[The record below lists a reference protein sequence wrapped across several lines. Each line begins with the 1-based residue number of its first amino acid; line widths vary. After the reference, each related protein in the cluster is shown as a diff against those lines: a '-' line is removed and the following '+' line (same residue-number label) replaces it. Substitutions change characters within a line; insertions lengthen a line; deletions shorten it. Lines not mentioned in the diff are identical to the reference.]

1 MSAEVL
7 LIFIGACWL
16 LAWTPGPMMALI
28 LANVSAYG
36 LAGGLWTLVGNLT
49 GLSLLVAAAA
59 LGMTSLMVF
68 MSEWFDVIRWI
79 GALYL
84 AWIGIDRLRRVWRG
98 DIASP
103 DAKPAKRHRLF
114 LQALTVSLSN
124 PKVLL
129 VLGAFLPQFVNA
141 NAGDLG
147 FQLSVLAIT
156 FVAVIGIADTIYTIA
171 VARMR
176 GLFTGRRLRVLDGV
190 SGGLLLLGGLML
202 ATARRP

>member
-1 MSAEVL
+1 MSTEVF

-28 LANVSAYG
+28 LANVSSNG
-36 LAGGLWTLVGNLT
+36 LSGGFWTLAGNLT
-49 GLSLLVAAAA
+49 GLSLLVVAAA

-68 MSEWFDVIRWI
+68 MSEWFDIIRWI

-84 AWIGIDRLRRVWRG
+84 AWLGYQRLKRAWHGG
-98 DIASP
+98 DTVTMRPVSG
-103 DAKPAKRHRLF
+103 RSQF

-129 VLGAFLPQFVNA
+129 FLGAFLPQFVNP
-141 NAGDLG
+141 AGDVS
-147 FQLSVLAIT
+147 FQLTILAIT
-156 FVAVIGIADTIYTIA
+156 FVAVIGTADTIYTVT
-171 VARMR
+171 VAYMR
-176 GLFTGRRLRVLDGV
+176 GLFSGRRLRVLDGV
-190 SGGLLLLGGLML
+190 SGILLLLGGLVL